1 MNLADIL
8 KEDGKLCECGK
19 NHYALVKKTV
29 IEEGAINKAP
39 ALVKAEGAGSVF
51 MICDRNTYDVAG
63 EKAEKLFTE
72 AGITVKKYVL
82 KTREVIEPD
91 EHAVGSVMM
100 NYQDCDM
107 IVSVGSGV
115 INDVGKIVAAACK
128 KTYMIIGTAP
138 SMDGYAS
145 GTSSMVR
152 GGHKVTITSK
162 CPDIVVGDLDILCNA
177 PMDMLRSGV
186 GDMLAKYISI
196 CEWRIGRIVCG
207 EYYCEKVAEMV
218 RQALREVV
226 SLAPGLMKRDKE
238 AVKAVMNG
246 MVLSGIAANY
256 ATISRPVSGDEH
268 YFSHV
273 WDMRGLAFGTP
284 IYFHGIQ
291 CGAATIDVLRVYE
304 ILKNVTPDKQ
314 KGIDYCKNFD
324 MQAYYAKLREFMGAG
339 AEAMI
344 AENEKDHKYL
354 PETHSVRIERI
365 VEHWDEILQIMKE
378 ELDLA
383 DAIST
388 LKITEAPDCSAA
400 LGKTNE
406 ELAKT
411 FVFSKDIRDKYVAAR
426 LCWDLGIIDEV
437 TEKMYGCKV

>member
-1 MNLADIL
+1 MDIAQIL

-29 IEEGAINKAP
+29 IEDGAINQVP
-39 ALVKAEGAGSVF
+39 SLVKAEGAKSVF
-51 MICDRNTYDVAG
+51 MICDLNTYDVAG
-63 EKAEKLFTE
+63 KKAEHLLTE

-82 KTREVIEPD
+82 QTREVIEPD
-91 EHAVGSVMM
+91 EHAVGSVML

-107 IVSVGSGV
+107 MIGVGSGV
-115 INDVGKIVAAACK
+115 INDVGKIVSAACN

-162 CPDIVVGDLDILCNA
+162 CPDIVVGDLDVLCNA

-196 CEWRIGRIVCG
+196 CEWRIGKIVCG

-218 RQALREVV
+218 RTALNEVV
-226 SLAPGLMKRDKE
+226 SLAPKLMQRDKE

-256 ATISRPVSGDEH
+256 AGISRPVSGGEH
-268 YFSHV
+268 YCSHI

-291 CGAATIDVLRVYE
+291 CGAATIDVMKVYE
-304 ILKNVTPDKQ
+304 ILKTVKPDKQ
-314 KGIDYCKNFD
+314 KGLDYCKNFD
-324 MQAYYAKLREFMGAG
+324 MQAYYAKMREFMGAS

-354 PETHSVRIERI
+354 PETHTGRIERI
-365 VEHWDEILQIMKE
+365 VDNWDEILRIIDE
-378 ELDLA
+378 ELDVKA
-383 DAIST
+383 AIEA

-411 FVFSKDIRDKYVAAR
+411 FVFSKDIRNKYVVAR
-426 LCWDLGIIDEV
+426 ICWDLGIIDEV
-437 TEKMYGCKV
+437 ATKMYGQTL

>member
-1 MNLADIL
+1 MDLAEIL
-8 KEDGKLCECGK
+8 KEDGKLCKCGK
-19 NHYALVKKTV
+19 KHYALVRKTV

-39 ALVKAEGAGSVF
+39 DLVIAEGSKSVF
-51 MICDRNTYDVAG
+51 MICDLNTYDVAG

-72 AGITVKKYVL
+72 AGITVKKCVL

-115 INDVGKIVAAACK
+115 INDVGKIVAAACN

-218 RQALREVV
+218 SEGNRGRCAAAGCGQTYQL
-226 SLAPGLMKRDKE
+226 P
-238 AVKAVMNG
+238 
-246 MVLSGIAANY
+246 VL
-256 ATISRPVSGDEH
+256 
-268 YFSHV
+268 
-273 WDMRGLAFGTP
+273 
-284 IYFHGIQ
+284 Q
-291 CGAATIDVLRVYE
+291 GAACRYP
-304 ILKNVTPDKQ
+304 K
-314 KGIDYCKNFD
+314 
-324 MQAYYAKLREFMGAG
+324 
-339 AEAMI
+339 
-344 AENEKDHKYL
+344 
-354 PETHSVRIERI
+354 
-365 VEHWDEILQIMKE
+365 
-378 ELDLA
+378 
-383 DAIST
+383 
-388 LKITEAPDCSAA
+388 
-400 LGKTNE
+400 
-406 ELAKT
+406 
-411 FVFSKDIRDKYVAAR
+411 
-426 LCWDLGIIDEV
+426 
-437 TEKMYGCKV
+437 